1 MISSG
6 VVSSLV
12 VAPGRSDGTSNTTVR
27 VVDWVT
33 DAVSPSIAMPL
44 DTPTCA
50 RRDHSSS
57 ISRAA
62 VTRVS
67 RPVWPVT
74 ITRAVTSS

>member
-1 MISSG
+1 M
-6 VVSSLV
+6 SSLV
-12 VAPGRSDGTSNTTVR
+12 VALGRSDGTSNTTVR

-50 RRDHSSS
+50 RRDYRSSTS
-57 ISRAA
+57 PVA

-74 ITRAVTSS
+74 ITCAVTSS

>member
-1 MISSG
+1 M
-6 VVSSLV
+6 VSSLGV

-33 DAVSPSIAMPL
+33 YAVPPSIAIPL

-50 RRDHSSS
+50 RRDYWSSTS
-57 ISRAA
+57 PVA

-67 RPVWPVT
+67 RPVSPVT
-74 ITRAVTSS
+74 IPRAVTSS

>member
-74 ITRAVTSS
+74 IT